1 MRRGIKKI
9 ISSNNSNHIFPAAIT
24 VYSET
29 ITNPSDIVN
38 AFNAFYFA
46 KVDIDIQPQ
55 SDFPRNNIMI
65 TSRP

>member
-1 MRRGIKKI
+1 MCRGIKKI

-38 AFNAFYFA
+38 AFNNYFA

-65 TSRP
+65 TSHP